1 MFKLSSSGIALLAL
15 FGLVVAPAAAN
26 AADTLYAT
34 PNPAPGAACVA
45 ESPCSLEKALGD
57 AAGGDTVVIG
67 AGTYESPGGSF
78 EDGGKSLTISGA
90 VIGPGRPVIADPF
103 VLRGPGTRLS
113 DVQVESSEFLQE
125 ALDLGGGASADRV
138 LAVATEADGCS
149 IHANGGGAITNS
161 LCLSKKEGQFSGLAT
176 QLSGAGTMAATN
188 VTMIGNH
195 GFFSNSPNNPG
206 LTMTDSIAM
215 TTETGGADATFN
227 QGLTKTIRSYL
238 LHHAS
243 TPNVSET
250 ESLTQEPVFIGAGD
264 YREAPGS
271 PSIDAGSASA
281 APGELDLDGNLRKIG
296 PKTDIGAYEFVPDAP
311 TVSTP
316 SVSSI
321 TATDAV
327 IDATINPNS
336 GRTYYHLEYGPS
348 SAYGSSTPVVTLPAA
363 TAASPVEFDLSNLSP
378 GSTLHFSV
386 VATSDG
392 GTTRTPDATP
402 ATPSAQPSTPA
413 SSATPPPATPRPSP
427 AKLAPKLTFKGSKG
441 GRPEG
446 QPLLDRSTIKLSTG
460 CGPVACNMTVSA
472 KVKVGAKLLGTLP
485 GPKTPSHWQPGKQGA
500 MKLRIPPKLQ
510 GLVREYLQGHPGAKA
525 KILVTAT
532 LVTDDGEK
540 ATQRLTIAVR
550 PI

>member
-1 MFKLSSSGIALLAL
+1 MFKLSSPGIALLAIL
-15 FGLVVAPAAAN
+15 GLVVAPAAAN

-34 PNPAPGAACVA
+34 PSPAPGASCAA
-45 ESPCSLEKALGD
+45 GSPCSLREALGD
-57 AAGGDTVVIG
+57 AATGDTVVIG
-67 AGTYESPGGSF
+67 AGNYASTGASYED
-78 EDGGKSLTISGA
+78 EGKSLTISGA
-90 VIGPGRPVIADPF
+90 VIGPGRPVVEDPI

-113 DVQVESSEFLQE
+113 DVQIESSEFLQE

-138 LAVATEADGCS
+138 VAVAAEGDGCS

-161 LCLSKKEGQFSGLAT
+161 LCLATKKTQFSGLAT
-176 QLSGAGTMAATN
+176 QLSGAGTMTATN

-195 GFFSNSPNNPG
+195 GFFSNSPNSPG

-215 TTETGGADATFN
+215 TTEAGGADAVFN

-243 TPNVSET
+243 TPNFIET

-271 PSIDAGSASA
+271 PSIEAGSASA

-316 SVSSI
+316 SVSST
-321 TATDAV
+321 TATGAV

-363 TAASPVEFDLSNLSP
+363 TAASPVEFGLSDLSP

-402 ATPSAQPSTPA
+402 ATPSAPPSAAPSTVTP
-413 SSATPPPATPRPSP
+413 SPPPT

-460 CGPVACNMTVSA
+460 CGLVACTVTVSA

-500 MKLRIPPKLQ
+500 MKLRIAPKLQ
-510 GLVREYLQGHPGAKA
+510 GLVREYLQGHPGARA
-525 KILVTAT
+525 KIFVTGT
-532 LVTDDGEK
+532 FVTDDGEAMTHK
-540 ATQRLTIAVR
+540 LTIAVR
-550 PI
+550 PA